1 MIKFENISFSFGDK
15 VIFENFSLTV
25 LSGITVIEGASGC
38 GKTTLLR
45 LAAGLLTPSSGTVT
59 GVPEKVSFMFQEDRL
74 LPWLT
79 AEKNVASVLP
89 REEAHR
95 AAEFLEKVELSEKFS
110 SLPDSMSGG
119 QRRRVSLAR
128 ALAYNGSLLILDEPF
143 KGLDPALTERMAALL
158 RSLGKDII
166 LTSHSEYET
175 SLMGG
180 TLIKL

>member
-1 MIKFENISFSFGDK
+1 MALEVDIEKKAGGFQLRTAFSCGEEF
-15 VIFENFSLTV
+15 L
-25 LSGITVIEGASGC
+25 GILGASGC

-95 AAEFLEKVELSEKFS
+95 AAEFLEKVELSEKF
-110 SLPDSMSGG
+110 
-119 QRRRVSLAR
+119 
-128 ALAYNGSLLILDEPF
+128 Y
-143 KGLDPALTERMAALL
+143 K
-158 RSLGKDII
+158 
-166 LTSHSEYET
+166 
-175 SLMGG
+175 
-180 TLIKL
+180 